1 MLWHLEI
8 LKIQATFTTQIDPQ
22 NFRKTGR
29 KQESEKKKQKH
40 GLHNH
45 NIPQGSSSEAED
57 RDTNKFCGRN

>member
-22 NFRKTGR
+22 KFRKTGR

-45 NIPQGSSSEAED
+45 KIPQGSSM
-57 RDTNKFCGRN
+57 RPKIDTSNFCGRN